1 MHLKPITIRGVPPA
15 LERVLARAASE
26 SGDSLNRVVI
36 SLLEEAAG
44 LRRKRRVLHHDL
56 DALAGAW
63 TAKEAAAFDRDIA
76 EGRRIEP
83 ELWK

>member
-1 MHLKPITIRGVPPA
+1 M
-15 LERVLARAASE
+15 
-26 SGDSLNRVVI
+26 VI

-63 TAKEAAAFDRDIA
+63 TAKEAAAFARGVV